1 MEQTKTSKT
10 LAKIRLVS
18 TITAILLLLAIL
30 SMGIYAATNITFSGS
45 AALSFSAKDVSATV
59 TGSSIYTNAK
69 DESKS
74 TITTFTQLGGNDN
87 DGIIT
92 PDWNAGESE
101 TITLDL
107 GAVAFE
113 NWNDTYAVTFTVKNT
128 FETEDKVHAVFTA
141 TLGNNED
148 AYLVFETPDNANVEC
163 DIEKDN
169 SQTFTITVK
178 ADETK
183 KSEILQKGFT
193 NVQLSVSLVLTKTA
207 A

>member
-45 AALSFSAKDVSATV
+45 ADLSFSAKDVSATV

-74 TITTFTQLGGNDN
+74 STTTFTQLGGNDN

-92 PDWNAGESE
+92 PDWSAGESE

-148 AYLVFETPDNANVEC
+148 AYLVFETPANANVEC